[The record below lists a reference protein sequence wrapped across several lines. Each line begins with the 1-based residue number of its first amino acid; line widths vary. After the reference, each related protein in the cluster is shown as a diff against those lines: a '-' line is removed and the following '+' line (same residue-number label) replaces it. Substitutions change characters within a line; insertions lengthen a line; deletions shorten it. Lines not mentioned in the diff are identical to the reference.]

1 VSFLAEKY
9 ILREGNK
16 VLKEGEINE
25 RLFEELNRAQIRKA
39 IFIGKDAI
47 YYESSDEKSIMV
59 SVDRNRAGF
68 AKIIAK
74 KLFGKKL
81 VDLSSIEEA
90 FEFAERVKDASLED
104 LAKLR

>member
-1 VSFLAEKY
+1 MLVLFISPEY
-9 ILREGNK
+9 IRRSYLINFFYSSA
-16 VLKEGEINE
+16 LKGEA
-25 RLFEELNRAQIRKA
+25 FCC
-39 IFIGKDAI
+39 KDAI
-47 YYESSDEKSIMV
+47 YYESSDEKSVMV